1 MADRKYKIKISPDR
15 VLGPLDFERVKAL
28 VMKGRIQGLEP
39 TSVEPF
45 TDWSSFLSFPE
56 LSEILLRKMEKDEGI
71 QQKQEA
77 PAREE
82 DSNESAQNEAPGGDP
97 SATHTILS
105 SDRTKT
111 MASTEGVIP
120 PAEKQT
126 GSFGIPTLIDIK
138 QLPKEENPDLERTI
152 VNIPVPSSNQ
162 TPDTS
167 DREDATKILAPES
180 VDLVLQQYS
189 PPDPTN
195 KALAELSEKKNIF
208 GKKIDASAYVTETG
222 KKRLLSRNTAALL
235 ALMVVLI
242 GYWSTQQE
250 EQEDPSNIR
259 PRYHTFPYVE
269 VNVPPRLGDTIDQ
282 AQSAE
287 LVEAAGK
294 LMQKE
299 NPSAYMIAIRKY
311 LYRAVGRNIA
321 NYDAKALLATAY
333 IRISEIVP
341 RDQRLFETVDK
352 LLLPGPPK
360 ERWTPEYVVG
370 LSEYYQM
377 LNRHDQAQEVVDA
390 FLKRRQTPELL
401 YQRAKISYE
410 RRELEAALT
419 FISKA
424 IPPESVGKANPR
436 HLLFYSMLLDQ
447 RGQKD
452 AATQN
457 MERMLKET
465 RASGYYGPGLLF
477 QADLLFRQGKFVD
490 ARKILKIL
498 LDRPFLL
505 DRVQQ
510 ADAFVVAAKVLEG
523 LNDLKRAK
531 VFADQAAQF
540 HYDNELILDLLF
552 RINSK
557 ISTTKDRYSKIV
569 QGRQRE
575 KAKQFDQAISFYIAA
590 LELDRSDPM
599 PYLLLANLFEERGE
613 VTEAIDRYSKS
624 VGAAIKKRPIEAYLQ
639 LARIYANRYELELAN
654 NNIKMASQ
662 LKRKRDQVEYLRGLV
677 FLKQKRE
684 ELALPYLEKALSKGS
699 RFIDLYIQMGD
710 IEVAKKNQKL
720 AEFYY
725 SMALRYAPLHP
736 KAMLGVALTRFH
748 LDSPSRAISFLKD
761 KLATQPNSAAI
772 MSNLAI
778 IYLRSGDQDAGKN
791 YLQNAIR
798 SDSRYAE
805 AFRLLG
811 DLTKDEGDRQTENYD
826 ARRHSYRYALAS
838 YEMYCKL
845 APNDPE
851 GFRATGDLYF
861 DIRDLGAAAKN
872 YHKVL
877 SLTKNYPG
885 IRIKLALISRNGGD
899 AATAMKLLDEELQ
912 INPRSDEALVEKG
925 NIFMIQ
931 KDFRAATKS
940 FTEAARLNEQNANAL
955 YGLGVVYHLQ
965 GSYDNALSLFE
976 RVKRL
981 DPLKAETHKQMGLI
995 YQKLNNRAKA
1005 IQAFTD
1011 FRGLSR
1017 APADISYADEKLKE
1031 LGK

>member
-1 MADRKYKIKISPDR
+1 MNDKKYKIKIAPDR
-15 VLGPLDFERVKAL
+15 ILGPLDFDRVKAL

-39 TSVEPF
+39 TSAEPY
-45 TDWSSFLSFPE
+45 TEWSSFLSFPE
-56 LSEILLRKMEKDEGI
+56 LSEMLLKKMEKDEGI
-71 QQKQEA
+71 SPKTPEPNQ
-77 PAREE
+77 
-82 DSNESAQNEAPGGDP
+82 SNEAEGEADP
-97 SATHTILS
+97 PAATHTILS
-105 SDRTKT
+105 SERTKT
-111 MASTEGVIP
+111 MASSGVEFP
-120 PAEKQT
+120 PPEQQT
-126 GSFGIPTLIDIK
+126 GSFGIPTLLDIK
-138 QLPKEENPDLERTI
+138 KLPKDDNPDLERTI
-152 VNIPVPSSNQ
+152 IGKTDGAPPPA
-162 TPDTS
+162 TIE
-167 DREDATKILAPES
+167 REDATRILAPES
-180 VDLVLQQYS
+180 VDLVLQQYT
-189 PPDPTN
+189 PPDPSKN
-195 KALAELSEKKNIF
+195 ALAELGEKKNIF

-250 EQEDPSNIR
+250 EQSDPANIL

-282 AQSAE
+282 NLSAE
-287 LVEAAGK
+287 LVEASVKMMA
-294 LMQKE
+294 KE
-299 NPSAYMIAIRKY
+299 NPSAYMIAIKKY
-311 LYRAVGRNIA
+311 LYKAVGKNIT

-341 RDQRLFETVDK
+341 RDQRLFETIDK
-352 LLLPGPPK
+352 LLLPSPPRD
-360 ERWTPEYVVG
+360 RWTPEYVVG

-377 LNRHDQAQEVVDA
+377 LNRHDQAQEIVDG
-390 FLKRRQTPELL
+390 FLKRRQTAELL
-401 YQRAKISYE
+401 YQRAKISFE
-410 RRELEAALT
+410 RRELDVALT

-424 IPPESVGKANPR
+424 IPPENVGKANPR

-457 MERMLKET
+457 MDRLLKET
-465 RASGYYGPGLLF
+465 KKSGYYGPGLLF
-477 QADLLFRQGKFVD
+477 QADLLFRQGKFAE

-498 LDRPFLL
+498 LGRPYLL

-540 HYDNELILDLLF
+540 HYDNEVILDLLF
-552 RINSK
+552 RIKSK
-557 ISTTKDRYSKIV
+557 IPSTKEAYSKIV
-569 QGRQRE
+569 QGRQKE
-575 KAKQFDQAISFYIAA
+575 KAKQFDQAISYYIGA
-590 LELDRSDPM
+590 LELNRSDPTA
-599 PYLLLANLFEERGE
+599 YLLLASLFEERGE
-613 VTEAIDRYSKS
+613 VNEAIDRYMKS
-624 VGAAIKKRPIEAYLQ
+624 VASNIKGRPVDSYLQ
-639 LARIYANRYELELAN
+639 LARIFANRFELEMAN
-654 NNIKMASQ
+654 NNIKMASE
-662 LKRKRDQVEYLRGLV
+662 LKRKRDRVDYLRGLV

-684 ELALPYLEKALSKGS
+684 DLAMPYLEKALAKGS
-699 RFIDLYIQMGD
+699 RFTDLYIQLGD

-725 SMALRYAPLHP
+725 SIALRYAPFHP

-748 LDSPSRAISFLKD
+748 LDSPSRAVSFLKD

-798 SDSRYAE
+798 SDSRYAD

-885 IRIKLALISRNGGD
+885 IRLKLAQISRNGGD
-899 AATAMKLLDEELQ
+899 AASAMKLLDEEIK
-912 INPRSDEALVEKG
+912 INPRSDSALVEKG
-925 NIFMIQ
+925 NVFMIQ
-931 KDFRAATKS
+931 KDFSAATKAY
-940 FTEAARLNEQNANAL
+940 TEAARLNEANADAL

-965 GSYDNALSLFE
+965 GSYDNALSLFA
-976 RVKRL
+976 RVVKL
-981 DPLKAETHKQMGLI
+981 DPLKADVYKQMGLI
-995 YQKLNNRAKA
+995 YQKQNNRSKA
-1005 IQAFTD
+1005 AQAFTN
-1011 FRGLSR
+1011 FKGLSR
-1017 APADISYADEKLKE
+1017 IPADIAYADEKLRE
-1031 LGK
+1031 LKK

>member
-1 MADRKYKIKISPDR
+1 M
-15 VLGPLDFERVKAL
+15 LGPLDFERVKAL

-39 TSVEPF
+39 TSTEPF
-45 TDWSSFLSFPE
+45 TEWNSFLSFPE
-56 LSEILLRKMEKDEGI
+56 LSEVLLKKMEKDEGI
-71 QQKQEA
+71 VPQNSSAAKGDEEA
-77 PAREE
+77 PQV
-82 DSNESAQNEAPGGDP
+82 DQDP
-97 SATHTILS
+97 PAATHTILS
-105 SDRTKT
+105 SERTKT
-111 MASTEGVIP
+111 MASTDDVIP
-120 PAEKQT
+120 PGEKQT
-126 GSFGIPTLIDIK
+126 GSFGIPTLLDIK
-138 QLPKEENPDLERTI
+138 KLPKDENPDLERTI
-152 VNIPVPSSNQ
+152 VGLPVVSANIAPVVPE
-162 TPDTS
+162 
-167 DREDATKILAPES
+167 REDATRILAPES
-180 VDLVLQQYS
+180 VDLVLQQYT
-189 PPDPTN
+189 PPDPS
-195 KALAELSEKKNIF
+195 KQALAQMGEQKNIF

-242 GYWSTQQE
+242 GYWTTQQE
-250 EQEDPSNIR
+250 EKEDPANIL

-269 VNVPPRLGDTIDQ
+269 VNVPPRLGDTIDS
-282 AQSAE
+282 ALSAE
-287 LVEAAGK
+287 LVEKAGR
-294 LMQKE
+294 LTQRE
-299 NPSAYMIAIRKY
+299 NPSAYISAIKKY
-311 LYRAVGRNIA
+311 LYKAVGKNIT
-321 NYDAKALLATAY
+321 NHDAKALLATAY

-341 RDQRLFETVDK
+341 RDQRLFDTVDK

-360 ERWTPEYVVG
+360 DRWTPEYVVG

-377 LNRHDQAQEVVDA
+377 LNRHDQAQEIVDA
-390 FLKRRQTPELL
+390 FLKRRQTAELL

-410 RRELEAALT
+410 RRELDAALT

-424 IPPESVGKANPR
+424 IPPEKVGKANPR

-457 MERMLKET
+457 MDRMFKET
-465 RASGYYGPGLLF
+465 RSTGYYGPGLLF
-477 QADLLFRQGKFVD
+477 QADLLFRQGKFLE

-498 LDRPFLL
+498 LERPFLL

-523 LNDLKRAK
+523 LNDLRRAR

-540 HYDNELILDLLF
+540 HYDNEVILDLLF
-552 RINSK
+552 RIKSK
-557 ISTTKDRYSKIV
+557 VSATKDRYAKVV

-575 KAKQFDQAISFYIAA
+575 KAKQYEQAISYYIAA
-590 LELDRSDPM
+590 LEMDRSDPTA
-599 PYLLLANLFEERGE
+599 YLLLANLQEERGE
-613 VTEAIDRYSKS
+613 INEAIDRYMKS
-624 VGAAIKKRPIEAYLQ
+624 VGANIKGRPIEAYLQ
-639 LARIYANRYELELAN
+639 LSRIFANRYELETAN
-654 NNIKMASQ
+654 NNIKMASE

-684 ELALPYLEKALSKGS
+684 DLALPYFEKALSKGS
-699 RFIDLYIQMGD
+699 RLVNLYIQMGD
-710 IEVAKKNQKL
+710 LEVAKKNQKL

-725 SMALRYAPLHP
+725 SIALRYAPLHP

-798 SDSRYAE
+798 SDSRYAD

-851 GFRATGDLYF
+851 GFRAMADLYF

-899 AATAMKLLDEELQ
+899 AATAMKLLDEEIK

-925 NIFMIQ
+925 NVFMIQ
-931 KDFRAATKS
+931 KDFPAATKA

-965 GSYDNALSLFE
+965 GSYDNALSLFA
-976 RVKRL
+976 RVVKL
-981 DPLKAETHKQMGLI
+981 DPLKADTYKQMGLI
-995 YQKLNNRAKA
+995 YQKQNNKAKA
-1005 IQAFTD
+1005 LQAFTN
-1011 FRGLSR
+1011 FKGLSR
-1017 APADISYADEKLKE
+1017 VPADISYADEKIKE
-1031 LGK
+1031 VSK